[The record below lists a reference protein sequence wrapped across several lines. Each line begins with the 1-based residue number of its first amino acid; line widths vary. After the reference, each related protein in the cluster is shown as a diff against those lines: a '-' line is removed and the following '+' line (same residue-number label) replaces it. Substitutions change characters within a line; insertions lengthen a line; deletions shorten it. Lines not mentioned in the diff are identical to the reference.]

1 MEMMRSHKKEK
12 EEMIADLQEQ
22 IRRLLS
28 ASKYVSL
35 EGNRLMGD
43 TCSLIFDL
51 VLRLVLPK
59 RIRTDNW

>member
-1 MEMMRSHKKEK
+1 MMRSHKKEK